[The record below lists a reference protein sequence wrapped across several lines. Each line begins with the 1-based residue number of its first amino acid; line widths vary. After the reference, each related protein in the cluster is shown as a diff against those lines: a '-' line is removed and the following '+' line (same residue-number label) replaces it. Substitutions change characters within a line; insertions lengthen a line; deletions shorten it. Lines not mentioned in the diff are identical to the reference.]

1 MAAAKEAGDVNVIV
15 KWSGK
20 EYVLEDVPLHETVR
34 YLKNLIK
41 EKTGVLPERQKLLG
55 LKCKGKN
62 AEDDVRLSALN
73 LKPSNK
79 IMMMGTREE
88 NLAEVIA
95 PSDEVVNNQVVN
107 DFDIEEDEIQIENKE
122 ENLAKINKRVS
133 DYKVEIRNPPRSGKK
148 LLVLDVDY
156 TIFDHRSVA
165 ETGAEL
171 MRPYLHDFLATSYE
185 YYDIAIWSATS
196 MKWIEAKMKELGILD
211 NPNFKI
217 CFLLDSGA
225 MITVLSPKYGLIE
238 TKPLGVIWG
247 KFEEYNSKNTIM
259 FDDLRRNFL
268 MNPQNGLKIRPFREA
283 HKNRQKDT
291 ELLKLAKYL
300 KRIARL
306 DDLSG
311 LNHKYWE
318 SYKP

>member
-62 AEDDVRLSALN
+62 AQDDVRLSALN

-107 DFDIEEDEIQIENKE
+107 DFDIEEDEIQIENKYAAILMQQQE
-122 ENLAKINKRVS
+122 RPEKVRLEGILNCGVEWMDEWRKI
-133 DYKVEIRNPPRSGKK
+133 
-148 LLVLDVDY
+148 
-156 TIFDHRSVA
+156 
-165 ETGAEL
+165 
-171 MRPYLHDFLATSYE
+171 FLKA
-185 YYDIAIWSATS
+185 ATS

-318 SYKP
+318 RFVALC

>member
-1 MAAAKEAGDVNVIV
+1 MAAGKETNKVNIIV
-15 KWSGK
+15 KWSGR
-20 EYVLEDVPLHETVR
+20 EYNIEDVSLNETVR
-34 YLKNLIK
+34 YLKDLIK
-41 EKTGVLPERQKLLG
+41 ERTGVLPDRQKLFG
-55 LKCKGKN
+55 LKHKGKN
-62 AEDDVRLSALN
+62 PDDDVRLSALN
-73 LKPSNK
+73 LKPNNK

-95 PSDEVVNNQVVN
+95 PSDELVNNQVLN
-107 DFDIEEDEIQIENKE
+107 DFDIEEDEIQIENRE
-122 ENLAKINKRVS
+122 ENLAKIDRRVS
-133 DYKVEIRNPPRSGKK
+133 DYKLEICNPPRAGKK

-185 YYDIAIWSATS
+185 HYDIAIWSATS
-196 MKWIEAKMKELGILD
+196 MKWINAKMKELGIID
-211 NPNFKI
+211 NPNYKI
-217 CFLLDSGA
+217 CLLLDSGA
-225 MITVLSPKYGLIE
+225 MITVLSSKYGLIE

-247 KFEEYNSKNTIM
+247 KFEEYNSKNTII

-283 HKNRQKDT
+283 HKNRHKDK

-306 DDLSG
+306 DDFSS

>member
-133 DYKVEIRNPPRSGKK
+133 DYKVEIHNPPRSGKK

-156 TIFDHRSVA
+156 TIFVIGILDHRSVA

-185 YYDIAIWSATS
+185 YYDIAIWY
-196 MKWIEAKMKELGILD
+196 